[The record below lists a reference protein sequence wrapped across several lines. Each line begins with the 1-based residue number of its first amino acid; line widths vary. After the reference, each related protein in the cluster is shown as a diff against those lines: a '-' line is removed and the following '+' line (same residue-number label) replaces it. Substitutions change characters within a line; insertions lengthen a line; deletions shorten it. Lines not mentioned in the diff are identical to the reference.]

1 MADVTLHPPT
11 PYDLAYISRN
21 MRAPDRAE
29 CIASGADPET
39 IIFSS
44 SAMST
49 HLLCASVG
57 GEPACVFGLVPLS
70 ILSGIGCPWLLGTD
84 LVYANGRALI
94 RGTRAY
100 IPEMLRAYPCVMN
113 HVHARN
119 EVAVRWLHHM
129 GFTLQPAKEHGPYG
143 ELFHLFEMRA

>member
-1 MADVTLHPPT
+1 MADITLHRPT
-11 PYDLAYISRN
+11 ESDLAYITRK

-39 IIFSS
+39 AVFKG
-44 SAMST
+44 AGLST
-49 HLLCASVG
+49 HLVCASVD
-57 GEPACVFGLVPLS
+57 GEPACVFGLVPIS
-70 ILSGIGCPWLLGTD
+70 MVNGVGCPWLLGTD

-100 IPEMLRAYPCVMN
+100 IPEMLRAYPHVMN
-113 HVHARN
+113 HVHVRN
-119 EVAVRWLHHM
+119 EIAVRWLRHI
-129 GFTLQPAKEHGPYG
+129 GFELQPAKEYGPYG